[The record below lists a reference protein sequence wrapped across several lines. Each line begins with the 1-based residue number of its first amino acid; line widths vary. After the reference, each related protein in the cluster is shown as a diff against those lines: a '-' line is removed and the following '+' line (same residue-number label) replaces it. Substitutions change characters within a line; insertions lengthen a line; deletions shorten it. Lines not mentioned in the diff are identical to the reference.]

1 VFGCGKPKELS
12 WLQRILQMACG
23 GDALSGVQRILK
35 AACGGDHG
43 PLRRAAAA
51 TTGRCG
57 GRCGG

>member
-1 VFGCGKPKELS
+1 LS